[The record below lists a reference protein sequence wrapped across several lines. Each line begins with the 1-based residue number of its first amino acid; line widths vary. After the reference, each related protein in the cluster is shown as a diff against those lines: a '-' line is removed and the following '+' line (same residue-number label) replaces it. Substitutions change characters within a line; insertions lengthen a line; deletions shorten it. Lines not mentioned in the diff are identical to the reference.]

1 MLIDFYLEN
10 LTKNKT
16 MLLPVTPENY
26 EVTTEEQVET
36 VKLATI
42 GDINIPTFNTPK
54 AISIEGIFSTNE
66 NRYLNKNLIPEL
78 IKNTIDYVN
87 VINKWKEEHDIIR
100 VLIVPRGTIESRL
113 DAKFYIKSLSINGE
127 YEAIGDIGYIIYC
140 VEYREEIEGKS
151 TETTNTRSVPE
162 SKKEP
167 AEPKQRTYTVKKGDS
182 LWNISRK
189 YYGNGNQYAKIL
201 SANKGKI
208 KNANLIYPGQTFVI
222 PY

>member
-26 EVTTEEQVET
+26 EVATEEQVET
-36 VKLATI
+36 VKLASI

-54 AISIEGIFSTNE
+54 SISIEGIFSTNE

-87 VINKWKEEHDIIR
+87 LINTWKEEHDIIR
-100 VLIVPRGTIESRL
+100 VLIVPRGTTESRL

-127 YEAIGDIGYIIYC
+127 YEVIGDIGYVIEF
-140 VEYREEIEGKS
+140 VGYRETEVKS
-151 TETTNTRSVPE
+151 IKTTNTRPTPE

-167 AEPKQRTYTVKKGDS
+167 AEPKTRTYTVKKGDS

-189 YYGNGNQYAKIL
+189 YYGNGNQYSKIL
-201 SANKGKI
+201 NANKGKI
-208 KNANLIYPGQTFVI
+208 KNANLIYAGQTFII